1 MYLYLERRISLIL
14 HYKQTVS
21 GLRWVKLNMNMGVG
35 SVLKLANTFLFP
47 SLGLRVV
54 KVRPQTC
61 TQTQTTKHKIKEEV
75 EMQGVKGA
83 QVQLTL
89 NFNGP

>member
-1 MYLYLERRISLIL
+1 
-14 HYKQTVS
+14 
-21 GLRWVKLNMNMGVG
+21 MGVG

-89 NFNGP
+89 NFNGPKSVTLTADSVVFHFQAWV